1 MLHRPQDL
9 LTSELV
15 TAINS
20 DFQTDHNKA
29 AYTVELLHRM
39 LKEREGVEAVGAI
52 IRPALSR

>member
-1 MLHRPQDL
+1 MNHPPEDL